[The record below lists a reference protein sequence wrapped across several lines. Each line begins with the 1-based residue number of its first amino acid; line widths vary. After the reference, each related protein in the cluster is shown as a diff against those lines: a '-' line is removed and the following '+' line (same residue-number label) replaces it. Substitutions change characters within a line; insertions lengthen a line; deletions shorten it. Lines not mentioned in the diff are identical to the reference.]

1 MHTRTPMARTQ
12 APHRPNDIVI
22 HSEGPGA
29 YVIVT
34 VHGERL
40 GRSKDRR
47 DAMVR
52 ACTVAKDTDASV
64 WLCIDSFLDIYTEVV
79 CP

>member
-1 MHTRTPMARTQ
+1 MARTQ

-22 HSEGPGA
+22 HNEGPRA

-34 VHGERL
+34 VEGERL
-40 GRSKDRR
+40 ATSQDRR

-52 ACTVAKDTDASV
+52 ACTLADETGGSV
-64 WLCIDSFLDIYTEVV
+64 WVCMDPFLDIYTEVV